1 MKALKNIEK
10 KISQLSP
17 GLIEELDHYLD
28 YLINKQTPN
37 QSRELKQ
44 DWAGDLKDTGYT
56 SKELQK
62 KSLDWRQK

>member
-1 MKALKNIEK
+1 MKAIKNIEK

-17 GLIEELDHYLD
+17 ELIDELDHYLD
-28 YLINKQTPN
+28 YLINKRTPGRP
-37 QSRELKQ
+37 RELKQ

-56 SKELQK
+56 SLDLQK